1 MFQQTMTIYYK
12 HGYSLSAL
20 LRLVLAVG
28 NQSWVQDLGA
38 TGAFTR
44 DVELGVLVAMKHT
57 SLPIRHLW

>member
-44 DVELGVLVAMKHT
+44 DVELGEMCA
-57 SLPIRHLW
+57 S